1 MVIGRRLSVIG
12 RMVISNQQS
21 AISGRA
27 EGFRRL
33 TADGYKIEKVLWSL
47 PLLVFLLSC
56 ASTPKEEPLSW
67 KVTFFSLG
75 AKVQFSAAAQVRRLN
90 AFNSDGVTVAQL
102 NFPVSPR
109 QTESLYFEWQAG
121 ETYKFEATL
130 STGDISVQTI
140 TAPRTYTQGNLEI
153 AIPYGAATQSDSGD
167 TLENDQKAL
176 VLSGS
181 EMTATVL
188 VTKREHANNL

>member
-12 RMVISNQQS
+12 RIVISNQQS
-21 AISGRA
+21 AISGHA
-27 EGFRRL
+27 ENRRL
-33 TADGYKIEKVLWSL
+33 TADGYKIEKILWGL

-75 AKVQFSAAAQVRRLN
+75 AKAQFDTAAPVQHLN

-153 AIPYGAATQSDSGD
+153 AIP
-167 TLENDQKAL
+167 
-176 VLSGS
+176 
-181 EMTATVL
+181 TVL
-188 VTKREHANNL
+188 RRSRIREIHWKMIRRHSF